1 MDAAETVPL
10 LLTER
15 MRKGTSTVHDK
26 SDRLVNLKL
35 GLVLTSR
42 DLYGEAIAL
51 FAPIYQH
58 IEDILY
64 RQATHPQLGKLQP
77 FLPTLRRS
85 PGFEADLSFY
95 LNPEQLASL
104 KARQANG
111 EPPELASYLARLDEL
126 EKDDPVLLL
135 AYAYHMYMAIF
146 AGGSQIRRMVTKS
159 MGLTRGQEAGVR
171 IFCFDDLGASTTS
184 FRNDYSMSLCAQPDS
199 TSCRSAALLNSM
211 RLRCAACACRE
222 CYQHRDLPHR
232 GRDCAGARRE
242 RPRVRAEQ
250 RAGSNRAEVRR
261 VRRCVGGL
269 HCMDDEGLRR
279 DTGGRS
285 GCVRLSAAS
294 GSVIGLFCGV
304 TRSWR
309 FRQRAA
315 IQNTCRSSYKHC
327 GGVVCTGCT
336 LHCTSTQSRCR

>member
-1 MDAAETVPL
+1 MGQAEPLQL
-10 LLTER
+10 LLMAMVQVVDQVLGACGAAVSDATEA
-15 MRKGTSTVHDK
+15 TVEVLPDP
-26 SDRLVNLKL
+26 
-35 GLVLTSR
+35 LVLETQAAHAAYAQASR
-42 DLYGEAIAL
+42 TRRLMVSCGSPSCCIGRRCV
-51 FAPIYQH
+51 APSPSPAH
-58 IEDILY
+58 PRHRCAARAVHH
-64 RQATHPQLGKLQP
+64 RQK
-77 FLPTLRRS
+77 TL
-85 PGFEADLSFY
+85 ADLT
-95 LNPEQLASL
+95 A
-104 KARQANG
+104 
-111 EPPELASYLARLDEL
+111 
-126 EKDDPVLLL
+126 
-135 AYAYHMYMAIF
+135 
-146 AGGSQIRRMVTKS
+146 
-159 MGLTRGQEAGVR
+159 
-171 IFCFDDLGASTTS
+171 
-184 FRNDYSMSLCAQPDS
+184 
-199 TSCRSAALLNSM
+199 
-211 RLRCAACACRE
+211 CAACACRE